1 MIVHA
6 APTTAEAVRVGGPSH
21 DEYVKFL
28 SPYGRFRFMA
38 EDAPFDYRPT
48 LEQTR
53 ADGVWSIGSYEEVAD
68 HLGRWID
75 LLELDHLVLFPE
87 LPGLGRE
94 QIDEQLH
101 ALAEE
106 VLPRVGVSLL
116 VP

>member
-1 MIVHA
+1 M
-6 APTTAEAVRVGGPSH
+6 
-21 DEYVKFL
+21 KFL
-28 SPYGRFRFMA
+28 SPYGRFRFLA

-53 ADGVWSIGSYEEVAD
+53 VDGVWAIGSYEEVAD

-75 LLELDHLVLFPE
+75 LLDLRHLVLFPE

-94 QIDEQLH
+94 RVDEQMH
-101 ALAEE
+101 VLAEE